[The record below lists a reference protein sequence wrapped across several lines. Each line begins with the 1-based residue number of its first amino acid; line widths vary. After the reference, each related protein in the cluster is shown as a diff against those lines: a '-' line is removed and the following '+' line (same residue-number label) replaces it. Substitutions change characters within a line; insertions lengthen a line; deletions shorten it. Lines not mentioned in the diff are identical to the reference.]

1 MRTAPFR
8 IAPLLFAALGIPAS
22 SQVTYERLLK
32 AAQEPGSWL
41 TYSGDYSSRRY
52 SSLDQI
58 NASNAVN
65 LAVQWV
71 FQSSTMYHSTTSGTC
86 TSGGYYG
93 GDCTADGNWDSGYQM
108 SPAMYSHVF
117 NTAGTFKYYCQA
129 HTSSMTGSV
138 VVLQ

>member
-71 FQSSTMYHSTTSGTC
+71 FQSAALGQFETTPLAIDGVLYGTGQDNRAFALDAR
-86 TSGGYYG
+86 TGR
-93 GDCTADGNWDSGYQM
+93 AIWRYQRRL
-108 SPAMYSHVF
+108 PEKV
-117 NTAGTFKYYCQA
+117 QQL
-129 HTSSMTGSV
+129 V
-138 VVLQ
+138 VRRSRPRLVAT